1 MNFLDHLSV
10 WLRTS
15 LSKAEVDKIRGYSF
29 NLIEN
34 GGEYSV
40 ELIGASIYD
49 ATDPD
54 WACEEVFEGTP
65 RSISIPEP
73 IHEGSLESCLANMKS
88 YLGDYLS
95 FGDENA
101 RMLKQAEGIAVGF
114 VDGDLHTIYKAEQG
128 GAGQPATRSESK

>member
-10 WLRTS
+10 WLRAS
-15 LSKAEVDKIRGYSF
+15 LSDTDSREIRGYSF
-29 NLIEN
+29 NLIET

-40 ELIGASIYD
+40 ELIGASTFDEI
-49 ATDPD
+49 DPD
-54 WACEEVFEGTP
+54 WACDEVFEGTP
-65 RSISIPEP
+65 RSIPIPEP
-73 IHEGSLESCLANMKS
+73 IHGGNWESCLTNMKS

-101 RMLKQAEGIAVGF
+101 RTLKRADGIAIGF

-128 GAGQPATRSESK
+128 ATVKASPDRA

>member
-15 LSKAEVDKIRGYSF
+15 LSKAEPDKIRGYSF

-34 GGEYSV
+34 CGEYSV
-40 ELIGASIYD
+40 ELIGTLIFD
-49 ATDPD
+49 ETDPD
-54 WACEEVFEGTP
+54 WVCEKVFEGTP

-73 IHEGSLESCLANMKS
+73 IHEGSRELCLKNMRS
-88 YLGDYLS
+88 YLEAYLS

-101 RMLKQAEGIAVGF
+101 GILQQADGIVVGF
-114 VDGDLHTIYKAEQG
+114 VDDDQHTIYKAQHQE
-128 GAGQPATRSESK
+128 